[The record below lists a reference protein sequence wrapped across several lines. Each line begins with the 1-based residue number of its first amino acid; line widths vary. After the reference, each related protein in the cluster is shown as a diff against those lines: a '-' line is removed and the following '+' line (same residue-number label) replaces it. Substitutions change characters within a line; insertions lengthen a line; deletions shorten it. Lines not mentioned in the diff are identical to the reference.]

1 MRPMQGSQI
10 DVPTN
15 YLFPTN
21 AVITD
26 RSEFTTDQVPNV
38 AAPFS
43 EYRKYV
49 LNLKEAFSFNRKQQL
64 LLPSTASVVRIVV
77 HVMDEEVSNP
87 ESRSSSEL
95 VQGVRFLGGMTWAQ
109 VAEIFDV
116 SLRAV
121 FDWAAGKTVAGQHHR
136 HLGNV
141 FATLEYI
148 DRGSAEENINLL
160 MGKSQGGVTCFEL
173 LKKDQCDLVRD
184 IVGEGLKR
192 PSYKKKL
199 SEEAEKYNAPTHFGH
214 SIEESLFDEDV
225 EIVLTEA
232 PKVHRLKAQKSRA

>member
-1 MRPMQGSQI
+1 MAEASM
-10 DVPTN
+10 D
-15 YLFPTN
+15 LFPTY
-21 AVITD
+21 AVTTD
-26 RSEFTTDQVPNV
+26 QFESKTDQVPDV

-43 EYRKYV
+43 AIRKYV
-49 LNLKEAFSFNRKQQL
+49 LNRKDASSFSRRQQL
-64 LLPSTASVVRIVV
+64 LLSSTANVVRIVV
-77 HVMDEEVSNP
+77 HVEDEEVNAP
-87 ESRSSSEL
+87 EVYSPSEL
-95 VQGVRFLGGMTWAQ
+95 VQSVRRLGGMTWAQ

-160 MGKSQGGVTCFEL
+160 MGTNQDGKTCFEL
-173 LKKDQCDLVRD
+173 LKIDQCDSVRD
-184 IVGEGLKR
+184 IAGEGVKR
-192 PSYKKKL
+192 PSYKKRL
-199 SEEAEKYNAPTHFGH
+199 SEEAISYNAPTHFGH
-214 SIEESLFDEDV
+214 SIEEPLIDEDV

-232 PKVHRLKAQKSRA
+232 PKVRRVKAQKNRA